1 MKQDQKVDKELE
13 RINNWYDIETRIA
26 SHFNNSFSSLIQ
38 SHHVLDAIFLLLAD
52 KRKLEWVGSLW
63 DIDYTFDEALKLLEG
78 FDFNVLLNP
87 IETPKEFLPERL
99 IMQFKVRIKNK
110 GIIWIIHRYDS
121 DPFPS
126 NPHAHQIGNNI
137 KLDLSNG
144 KCYQYRKLIH
154 VIRKKELLQIREA
167 AMKVYKG
174 RLPELAV

>member
-78 FDFNVLLNP
+78 FDFNVLLKP
-87 IETPKEFLPERL
+87 IETPKEFYP
-99 IMQFKVRIKNK
+99 N
-110 GIIWIIHRYDS
+110 
-121 DPFPS
+121 
-126 NPHAHQIGNNI
+126 A
-137 KLDLSNG
+137 
-144 KCYQYRKLIH
+144 
-154 VIRKKELLQIREA
+154 
-167 AMKVYKG
+167 
-174 RLPELAV
+174 